1 MPKSRPEELYRQI
14 AESLRGDILAARLQP
29 GERLS
34 SVRELARVWGCTPGT
49 VQSAFRI
56 LQESGLI
63 ESHKGRGSH
72 VTSEPISP
80 HIRAEQPLRRAAL
93 VHRAEAFLLEAL
105 TAGHT
110 SDEVEAALR
119 LALDR
124 WRSVEQ
130 HPSSAPEYTVRFAG
144 SHDLAVAWVA
154 THFSDLAPG
163 YRLSI
168 SFRGSL
174 GGLLALA
181 AGGADMAGCHLWDEE
196 THSYND
202 SFVRRVL
209 PGRRVMLVTLAKR
222 RLGLIVAPGNPLG
235 VNVLGD
241 LGRPEVRFVNRQAG
255 SGTRVWLDVEL
266 RKTRLAPEALNG
278 YGREATTHSEVA
290 QCVAEGE
297 ADAGLALQGSALAYG
312 LDFVPLTLE
321 RYDLV
326 IPDPDMPGIA
336 QVIPW
341 LARPEAADV
350 IASFG
355 GYLTEETGR
364 VRWVE

>member
-1 MPKSRPEELYRQI
+1 
-14 AESLRGDILAARLQP
+14 
-29 GERLS
+29 
-34 SVRELARVWGCTPGT
+34 

-72 VTSEPISP
+72 VTSTPIASSL
-80 HIRAEQPLRRAAL
+80 RAEQPLRRAAL

-130 HPSSAPEYTVRFAG
+130 HASSAPEHTVRFAG
-144 SHDLAVAWVA
+144 SHDLAVAWLA
-154 THFSDLAPG
+154 SHFSELAPG

-168 SFRGSL
+168 AFQGSL
-174 GGLLALA
+174 GGLMALA
-181 AGGADMAGCHLWDEE
+181 AGEADMAGCHLWDDE
-196 THSYND
+196 THTYND

-209 PGRRVMLVTLAKR
+209 PGRRVMLVTVAQR
-222 RLGLIVAPGNPLG
+222 RVGLVVAPGNPLG
-235 VNVLGD
+235 LNSLGD
-241 LGRPEVRFVNRQAG
+241 LDRPEVRFVNRQAG
-255 SGTRVWLDVEL
+255 SGTRVWLDVQL
-266 RKTRLAPEALNG
+266 RGTGLAPEALNG
-278 YGREATTHSEVA
+278 YEREATTHSEVA
-290 QCVAEGE
+290 QHVAEGD

-321 RYDLV
+321 TYDLA

-336 QVIPW
+336 ETVAW
-341 LARPEAADV
+341 LACPEAAEV

-364 VRWVE
+364 VRWVG